1 MSRTLAALLSL
12 ALLSLTAA
20 AAPPETRFSPEIAHF
35 AELDRATPPKSCGFL
50 FTGSSSVRFWK
61 TLDQDMAPY
70 PVINRG
76 FGGSQV
82 ADVNLY
88 FDQVV
93 TPYRPRAIFFYA
105 GENDLWAGKKTP
117 AQVTADFQTFMD
129 LKDSRLGKT
138 KVYFITLKPSK
149 QRFSQLAEQAQVNDA
164 VRAMAA
170 KRSDLAVV
178 DVVPT
183 MLDAGQ
189 PKDIFVADGLHMTP
203 AGYVLWTQVVRPV
216 VEREAKTGAA
226 CKG

>member
-1 MSRTLAALLSL
+1 MSRSIAALLSL

-20 AAPPETRFSPEIAHF
+20 APPETKFSPEIAHF
-35 AELDRATPPKSCGFL
+35 AELDAATPPKPCGFL

-70 PVINRG
+70 PVTNRG
-76 FGGSQV
+76 FGGSQI

-93 TPYRPRAIFFYA
+93 TPYHPRAIFFYA
-105 GENDLWAGKKTP
+105 GENDLWAAKKTP
-117 AQVTADFQTFMD
+117 AQVTADFATFMA
-129 LKDSRLGKT
+129 LKDRRLGKT

-149 QRFSQLAEQAQVNDA
+149 QRFTQLAEQGEVNDA

-183 MLDAGQ
+183 MLADGQ
-189 PKDIFVADGLHMTP
+189 PKDIFVGDGLHMTP
-203 AGYVLWTQVVRPV
+203 AGYVLWTAVVRPV
-216 VEREAKTGAA
+216 VEHEAKTGRA

>member
-1 MSRTLAALLSL
+1 MSRSIATLLSL

-35 AELDRATPPKSCGFL
+35 AELDRASPPKRCGFL
-50 FTGSSSVRFWK
+50 FAGSSSVRFWK

-70 PVINRG
+70 RVINRG
-76 FGGSQV
+76 FGGSQI
-82 ADVNLY
+82 ADVTLY

-117 AQVTADFQTFMD
+117 AEVAADFQAFMD
-129 LKDSRLGKT
+129 LKDKRLGAT

-149 QRFSQLAEQAQVNDA
+149 QRFTQLAEQRQVNDA

-170 KRSDLAVV
+170 RRADLAVV
-178 DVVPT
+178 DVVPA
-183 MLDAGQ
+183 MLEGGE
-189 PKDIFVADGLHMTP
+189 PKDIFVGDGLHMTP
-203 AGYVLWTQVVRPV
+203 AGYVLWTEVVRPV
-216 VEREAKTGAA
+216 VEHEAKTGAA